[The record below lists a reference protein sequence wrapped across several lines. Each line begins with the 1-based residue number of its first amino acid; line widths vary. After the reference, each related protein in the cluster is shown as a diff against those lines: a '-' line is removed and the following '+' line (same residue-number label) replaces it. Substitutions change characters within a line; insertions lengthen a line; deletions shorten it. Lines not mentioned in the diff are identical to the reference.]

1 MKGISPNISGIALS
15 FILFFMGIPV
25 FSQALSPRIANYKIS
40 VKLDPEEKILDG
52 KMTLYWKNPSRDTI
66 RELQF
71 HMYLN
76 AFKNTESTFWQE
88 SGGQLRG
95 MKVKAS
101 DPMVWGWV
109 DILRMEDKNGEDL
122 TSGIKFIQP
131 DDDNEKDQTV
141 ISVPLVNP
149 VEPEGSV
156 DLNIVFRSKLPRI
169 FARTG
174 YSDEYFLAAQWFPKI
189 GVYEPEGM
197 RYAEV
202 GQWNCHQYHS
212 HSEFY
217 ANFGVYEVEITLS
230 ERFTVG
236 ATGVLKSKT
245 DNTDG
250 TKTLLYI
257 AEDVV
262 DFAWTASPVFQVVED
277 QWQDVKIMVYLQPE
291 HLSQAD
297 RHTESVKAALS
308 YFDKNLGKYPY
319 STITIV
325 DPPLR
330 GMGSSGMEYPTFIT
344 AGCLWG
350 MPAGMRLTEMV
361 TIHEFGHNYF
371 MGLLATNEF
380 EEAWMDEGF
389 NTYFEARIMD
399 FTYGDKTSFVDFNGF
414 HFGDFENQRLGYT
427 TMRNPK
433 IAEVFRNAWEFQ
445 HGGYGSLSYAK
456 SATWLLTL
464 DRLIGRP
471 TMDEILKT
479 YFERWKF
486 KHPCGKDFIDIVN
499 EIVRKNHGT
508 QFGDS
513 MNWFFDQVLYGSDV
527 CDYKLA
533 RIRNKKI
540 KPPEGI
546 HEISGNKMTYKSIE
560 YENIIYESKVII
572 HRLGEV
578 FMPVEVFV
586 HFDNDEEILEKWDGK
601 SRTKEFAY
609 ERPEKIV
616 WAQIDPEKKI
626 MIDIDFHNNSL
637 TTKPKRA
644 VIWKYA
650 LKFLFRLQN
659 TMQFFSVFT

>member
-1 MKGISPNISGIALS
+1 MKGLSTNISGIVLS
-15 FILFFMGIPV
+15 FVLFFIGIPV

-40 VKLDPEEKILDG
+40 VKLDPEEKILNG

-76 AFKNTESTFWQE
+76 AFKNTGSTFWQE

-109 DILRMEDKNGEDL
+109 DILRMEEKNGEDM

-156 DLNIVFRSKLPRI
+156 ELNIVFRSKLPRI

-197 RYAEV
+197 RYAEE
-202 GQWNCHQYHS
+202 GQWNCHQFHAN
-212 HSEFY
+212 SEFY
-217 ANFGVYEVEITLS
+217 ANFGVYEVEITLP

-236 ATGVLKSKT
+236 ATGVLKGKT

-399 FTYGDKTSFVDFNGF
+399 FTYGDKTSFVDFNRF

-433 IAEVFRNAWEFQ
+433 VAEVFRNAWKFQ

-486 KHPCGKDFIDIVN
+486 KHPCGQDFIDIVN

-546 HEISGNKMTYKSIE
+546 HEVGGNKMTYKSIE

-578 FMPVEVFV
+578 FMPVEVLI
-586 HFDNDEEILEKWDGK
+586 HFDNGEEILEKWDGK

-644 VIWKYA
+644 VIWKYT
-650 LKFLFRLQN
+650 LKFLFLLQN
-659 TMQFFSVFT
+659 TMQTFVIFT

>member
-1 MKGISPNISGIALS
+1 MKGLSSNITRIALS
-15 FILFFMGIPV
+15 FVLFFMGIPL
-25 FSQALSPRIANYKIS
+25 FSQVLSPRIANYKIS

-52 KMTLYWKNPSRDTI
+52 EMTLHWKNPSQDTI

-95 MKVKAS
+95 MKVKVS

-109 DILRMEDKNGEDL
+109 DILRMEEKNGEDL
-122 TSGIKFIQP
+122 TSGIKYIQP

-141 ISVPLVNP
+141 ISVQLEKP
-149 VEPEGSV
+149 VEPEGSLE
-156 DLNIVFRSKLPRI
+156 LNIVFKSKLPRI

-174 YSDEYFLAAQWFPKI
+174 YSDEYFLVGQWFPKI

-197 RYAEV
+197 RYAEE
-202 GQWNCHQYHS
+202 GQWNCHQFHAN
-212 HSEFY
+212 SEFY
-217 ANFGVYEVEITLS
+217 ANFGVYEVEITLP

-250 TKTLLYI
+250 TKTLLFF

-308 YFDKNLGKYPY
+308 YFDENLGKYPY

-344 AGCLWG
+344 AGCIWG
-350 MPAGMRLTEMV
+350 IPAGMRLTEMV

-389 NTYFEARIMD
+389 TSYFEARIMD
-399 FTYGDKTSFVDFNGF
+399 YTYGDKTSFVDFIGF
-414 HFGDFENQRLGYT
+414 HLGDFENQRLGYT

-433 IAEVFRNAWEFQ
+433 VAEVFRNAWEFQ

-479 YFERWKF
+479 FYERWKF
-486 KHPCGKDFIDIVN
+486 KHPCGQDFIDIVN

-513 MNWFFDQVLYGSDV
+513 MDWFFDQVLYSSDV

-533 RIRNKKI
+533 RIQNTKI
-540 KPPEGI
+540 TPPEGI
-546 HEISGNKMTYKSIE
+546 HEVGGNKMTYKSIE

-578 FMPVEVFV
+578 FMPVEVLI
-586 HFDNDEEILEKWDGK
+586 HFDNGEEILEKWDGK

-616 WAQIDPEKKI
+616 RAQIDPEKKI
-626 MIDIDFHNNSL
+626 MIDINFHNNSL

-644 VIWKYA
+644 VVWKYA
-650 LKFLFRLQN
+650 LKFLFQLQN
-659 TMQFFSVFT
+659 AMQFFSVFT

>member
-1 MKGISPNISGIALS
+1 MKILSPNITRIALS
-15 FILFFMGIPV
+15 FVLFFMGIPV

-95 MKVKAS
+95 MKVKVS

-109 DILRMEDKNGEDL
+109 DILQMEDKNGEDL

-149 VEPEGSV
+149 VKPEGSV
-156 DLNIVFRSKLPRI
+156 ELNIIFKSKLPRI

-174 YSDEYFLAAQWFPKI
+174 YSDEYFLVAQWFPKI

-197 RYAEV
+197 RYAEE

-217 ANFGVYEVEITLS
+217 ANFGVYEVEITLP

-236 ATGVLKSKT
+236 STGVLKSKT
-245 DNTDG
+245 NNDDG
-250 TKTLLYI
+250 SKTLLYI

-262 DFAWTASPVFQVVED
+262 DFAWTASPGFQVVED

-350 MPAGMRLTEMV
+350 MPAGMRFTEMV

-399 FTYGDKTSFVDFNGF
+399 YTYGDKTSFVDFNGF

-427 TMRNPK
+427 TMKNPK

-578 FMPVEVFV
+578 IMPVEVLI
-586 HFDNDEEILEKWDGK
+586 HFDNGEEILEKWNGK

-616 WAQIDPEKKI
+616 WAQIDPENKI
-626 MIDIDFHNNSL
+626 MIDINFHNNSL
-637 TTKPKRA
+637 TTKPKKA

-659 TMQFFSVFT
+659 VMQFFSVFT